1 MAYENI
7 LVEREGAVAIVTI
20 NRPKVLNALNTATV
34 TEIEAVFDELDHDAS
49 VRAIIVTGAGERSFV
64 AGADINEL
72 LAMTGAAEARAY
84 TGRGQVILTKIEQL
98 SKPVVAAINGYA
110 LGGGLE
116 IALACDIR
124 IAADTARLGIPE
136 INLALI
142 PGYGGTQRLPR
153 LVGKGMA
160 KLMALTGDHVTADE
174 AYRIGLVER
183 VVPAADVRSAALALA
198 QKLAEKAPV
207 AVKMIKDAIN
217 QGVEAD
223 LIRGL
228 AIESQAMAICFAT
241 EDRVEGTSAFL
252 EKRKPQWQG
261 R

>member
-20 NRPKVLNALNTATV
+20 NRPKVLNALNTPTV
-34 TEIEAVFDELDHDAS
+34 TEIEAVFDELERDAS
-49 VRAIIVTGAGERSFV
+49 VRAIVVTGAGDRSFV

-72 LAMTGAAEARAY
+72 RAMSGAAAARAY
-84 TGRGQVILTKIEQL
+84 TGRGQAILTKIEHL
-98 SKPVVAAINGYA
+98 SKPVIAAINGYA

-116 IALACDIR
+116 LALACDIR

-136 INLALI
+136 INLGLI

-160 KLMALTGDHVTADE
+160 KLMALTGDHLPADE

-183 VVPAADVRSAALALA
+183 VVPAAELRTAALALA

-207 AVKMIKDAIN
+207 AVKMIKEAIN
-217 QGVEAD
+217 HGVEAD
-223 LIRGL
+223 LTRGL

-241 EDRVEGTSAFL
+241 EDRIEGTSAFL
-252 EKRKPQWQG
+252 EKRKPQWKG

>member
-1 MAYENI
+1 
-7 LVEREGAVAIVTI
+7 
-20 NRPKVLNALNTATV
+20 
-34 TEIEAVFDELDHDAS
+34 
-49 VRAIIVTGAGERSFV
+49 
-64 AGADINEL
+64 
-72 LAMTGAAEARAY
+72 AY
-84 TGRGQVILTKIEQL
+84 TGRGQVILTQIEQL